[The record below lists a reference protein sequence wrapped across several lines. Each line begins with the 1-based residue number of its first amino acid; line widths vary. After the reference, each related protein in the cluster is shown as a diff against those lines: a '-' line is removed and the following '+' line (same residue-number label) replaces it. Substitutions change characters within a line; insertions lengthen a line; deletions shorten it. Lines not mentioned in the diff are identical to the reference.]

1 MKKLLIS
8 IVLICLMIISG
19 CQQGVPEQKSPGHVS
34 EYYFYGY
41 SYDEIG
47 NVLED
52 KGLLTEEMDDFLK
65 SIDEK
70 TYNDL
75 IEDKVDFEQVMND
88 LNKDNPKWSA
98 NYGDGDTWAYEIKEL
113 KPKIDKPNPTKE

>member
-1 MKKLLIS
+1 M
-8 IVLICLMIISG
+8 ICLMIISG

-88 LNKDNPKWSA
+88 LNKDNPKWSVPGWFCRCA
-98 NYGDGDTWAYEIKEL
+98 GFTGAGSCKLCCGFGHGGIGCGGKF
-113 KPKIDKPNPTKE
+113 